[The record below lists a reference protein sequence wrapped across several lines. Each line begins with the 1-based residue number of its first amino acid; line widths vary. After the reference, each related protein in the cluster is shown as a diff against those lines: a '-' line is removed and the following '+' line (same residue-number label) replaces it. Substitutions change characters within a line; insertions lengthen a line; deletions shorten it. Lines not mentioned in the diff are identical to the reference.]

1 MICIPAIDLL
11 GGQCVRLTQGDY
23 GRQTTYST
31 DPVAVAK
38 SYEDAGITHLHL
50 VDLDGARGTGI
61 VNLGVLER
69 IASQTGL
76 IIDFGGGIKSDQA
89 VRSAF
94 DAGAAAI
101 TAGSIAATSPSTV
114 EGWLQTFG
122 PKRILLGADARDRRI
137 ATQGWTED
145 SGLDV
150 VTYVQDYERRGVQRV
165 ICTDIAKDG
174 MLAGPST
181 ELYRELLENTGVEL
195 VASGGIRDL
204 SDLKSLK
211 ALGCTAAIV
220 GKALYEGTLTLKE
233 LAEL

>member
-137 ATQGWTED
+137 ATQGWIED